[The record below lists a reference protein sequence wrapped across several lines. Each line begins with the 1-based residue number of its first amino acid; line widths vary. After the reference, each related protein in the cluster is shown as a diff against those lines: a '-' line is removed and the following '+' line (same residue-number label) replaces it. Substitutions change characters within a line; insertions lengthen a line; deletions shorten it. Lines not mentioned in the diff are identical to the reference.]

1 MKTQKERT
9 LKLTYSD
16 DEPISKKQLLCFVH
30 NLSADI
36 IRQKPLITWF
46 TSGPNTFYTH
56 GLAEGTLIQLESDGQ
71 GEIKFTYNRHGKT
84 VYTAI
89 ETNGEVGNLDHIA
102 TLYSRV
108 SIMAAPVS
116 SHKAPSK
123 PAESKS
129 SKPDSCSMTIA
140 DVINSID
147 VDELVS
153 TVLDEASMLSFR
165 IASHCAERQR
175 YEALI
180 RSVVSYIEHLKPKES
195 ELLMQ
200 SFAVFSL
207 KDGKRCGHLVTTP
220 LSQLASCYVKF
231 DEKYYG
237 GLTPCQRNLKFA
249 SDFVINLLAGN

>member
-9 LKLTYSD
+9 LKLTCSD

-46 TSGPNTFYTH
+46 TSGPNTFYTY
-56 GLAEGTLIQLESDGQ
+56 GLAEGTLIQLESDERG
-71 GEIKFTYNRHGKT
+71 GIKFTYNRHGKT

-89 ETNGEVGNLDHIA
+89 ETNGKVGNLDHIA

-116 SHKAPSK
+116 SHKTPSK

-129 SKPDSCSMTIA
+129 SKPGSCSMTIA
-140 DVINSID
+140 DVMNSID

-153 TVLDEASMLSFR
+153 TVLDKPSILSFQISR
-165 IASHCAERQR
+165 NCSERRR

-180 RSVVSYIEHLKPKES
+180 RAVVSYIEHIKPKEGA
-195 ELLMQ
+195 LLMQ

-220 LSQLASCYVKF
+220 LSQLANCYVKF
-231 DEKYYG
+231 DAKDYG

>member
-9 LKLTYSD
+9 LKLTCSD

-56 GLAEGTLIQLESDGQ
+56 GLAEGTLIQLEANGQ
-71 GEIKFTYNRHGKT
+71 GEIKFTYSRHGKT

-89 ETNGEVGNLDHIA
+89 ETNGQVGNLDHIA

-108 SIMAAPVS
+108 SIMAAPAS
-116 SHKAPSK
+116 SYRTPSTPAESKPSK
-123 PAESKS
+123 PA
-129 SKPDSCSMTIA
+129 SCSMTIA

-153 TVLDEASMLSFR
+153 TVLDKPSTLSFQISR
-165 IASHCAERQR
+165 NCSERRR

-180 RSVVSYIEHLKPKES
+180 RAVASYIEHLKPKES

-231 DEKYYG
+231 DEKYCG